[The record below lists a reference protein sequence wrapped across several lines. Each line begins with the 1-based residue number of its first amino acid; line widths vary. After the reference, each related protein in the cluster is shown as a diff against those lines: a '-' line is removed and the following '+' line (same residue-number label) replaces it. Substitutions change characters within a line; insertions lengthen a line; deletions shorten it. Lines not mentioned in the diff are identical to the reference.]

1 MYSADRTQF
10 ITLPAR
16 HEGTALRAVP
26 ATAPAYFSTPPPPPP
41 LVPYTGPVVPP
52 TLAAFMPSRNV
63 TTTLVTGPHLDGG
76 FAYAC
81 RPLPRY
87 PAASGGSSGGLPATY
102 VPALRAVRC
111 ALAQPSANV
120 TLPLALTLHVS
131 LDGEQYNAGGAPF
144 TFYPAPII
152 SRVLPAGGPVRGGAA
167 VSVIGQ
173 HLGHSNHSA
182 MECRIGAS
190 RSRAVPLSEYAR
202 GFVNASDEPHSA
214 MSCPAPE
221 ARFAGLLFGS
231 VDGWPLPNLTG
242 VWRDSYGHDV
252 HVCTRDGGFAAT
264 VEPPWSASLGQRV
277 AAVGLWDEQHLA
289 YIGMWQQWR
298 ESLDEPLT
306 FGVADALATAL
317 PVADRVRLHAGGF
330 FKWGVNRTAVGVALA
345 ALEAEAAAAA
355 ASAAATVGAFSM
367 GSSANSTGNATGSNA
382 TGSNATGSNATGSH
396 GPGTNATGTPPPP
409 PSSPTSVV
417 TSVAMQRLLARLFPR
432 QVEGAWSMD
441 GAARHFGTGAA
452 GSGHVHGAWNA
463 TYQAP
468 LPADAVECTWLE
480 RRSAATSPAT
490 AGESS
495 GAGAQSSASSPAAAA
510 FTAAGAA
517 AAAAAAAT
525 MAPIDLAPLSSIA
538 DALDAMLP
546 FALLGTARM
555 THGVLESG
563 ARPRQYFELTRPL
576 PGEMGAVNWP
586 TPQLLAAHRGCAEQ
600 LSFRAS
606 VYYGGGVGPEG
617 GGDGLSL
624 VLGHVTTGALLHTLS
639 RPNGTLGPESPLMLR
654 LRRLRVGQTPETQL
668 NAIELWAGGV
678 MRWRTDAPG
687 LAGRWIEVNLVL
699 LNGGA
704 ALNLA
709 INGRPLLLQFGL
721 SPWALRAPWSFG
733 AAASTFAF
741 TDTHAVAN
749 VRGSCGDVPLVDLPF
764 TVTNEGFSP
773 MQPDTRSSG
782 RWTDGQWVDPF
793 DPAEYGPPPTLEHRP
808 FRYYSERSL
817 VASSPALGHVSGGA
831 LIRINGTG
839 LDVGVGFSC
848 AFGIRSD
855 EVPDMAPGWTWA
867 ADGPLHPRYSTA
879 TWLAAEQVV
888 ACRAPQVPYASSV
901 QLRVSL
907 NAQQFSVAALNYTF
921 FAPVITE
928 FAPSSGPVAGGTTL
942 VVRGT
947 QLDVEVGWWSTP
959 PPLARCVFNQTM
971 QVHGN
976 R

>member
-1 MYSADRTQF
+1 
-10 ITLPAR
+10 
-16 HEGTALRAVP
+16 
-26 ATAPAYFSTPPPPPP
+26 
-41 LVPYTGPVVPP
+41 
-52 TLAAFMPSRNV
+52 
-63 TTTLVTGPHLDGG
+63 
-76 FAYAC
+76 
-81 RPLPRY
+81 
-87 PAASGGSSGGLPATY
+87 

-264 VEPPWSASLGQRV
+264 VEPTSSASLGQRV

-289 YIGMWQQWR
+289 YVGMWQQWR

-382 TGSNATGSNATGSH
+382 TGSNATGSH

-417 TSVAMQRLLARLFPR
+417 MSVAMQRLLARLFPR

-495 GAGAQSSASSPAAAA
+495 GAGAQSSTSSPAAAA

-538 DALDAMLP
+538 DALDATLP

-606 VYYGGGVGPEG
+606 V
-617 GGDGLSL
+617 
-624 VLGHVTTGALLHTLS
+624 
-639 RPNGTLGPESPLMLR
+639 
-654 LRRLRVGQTPETQL
+654 
-668 NAIELWAGGV
+668 
-678 MRWRTDAPG
+678 
-687 LAGRWIEVNLVL
+687 
-699 LNGGA
+699 
-704 ALNLA
+704 
-709 INGRPLLLQFGL
+709 
-721 SPWALRAPWSFG
+721 
-733 AAASTFAF
+733 
-741 TDTHAVAN
+741 
-749 VRGSCGDVPLVDLPF
+749 
-764 TVTNEGFSP
+764 
-773 MQPDTRSSG
+773 
-782 RWTDGQWVDPF
+782 
-793 DPAEYGPPPTLEHRP
+793 
-808 FRYYSERSL
+808 
-817 VASSPALGHVSGGA
+817 
-831 LIRINGTG
+831 
-839 LDVGVGFSC
+839 
-848 AFGIRSD
+848 
-855 EVPDMAPGWTWA
+855 
-867 ADGPLHPRYSTA
+867 
-879 TWLAAEQVV
+879 
-888 ACRAPQVPYASSV
+888 
-901 QLRVSL
+901 
-907 NAQQFSVAALNYTF
+907 
-921 FAPVITE
+921 
-928 FAPSSGPVAGGTTL
+928 
-942 VVRGT
+942 
-947 QLDVEVGWWSTP
+947 
-959 PPLARCVFNQTM
+959 
-971 QVHGN
+971 
-976 R
+976 